1 VPDVCAFCLLKS
13 LLPCGILYLVSERE
27 DASPP
32 PKKLEKSS
40 KKGLT
45 NFFSYDI
52 IKKIKRK
59 K

>member
-1 VPDVCAFCLLKS
+1 VR
-13 LLPCGILYLVSERE
+13 ER
-27 DASPP
+27 DASSP

-40 KKGLT
+40 KKDLT

-59 K
+59 KCCAI

>member
-1 VPDVCAFCLLKS
+1 VR
-13 LLPCGILYLVSERE
+13 ER
-27 DASPP
+27 DTSPP
-32 PKKLEKSS
+32 PKKLEKNS